1 LVVGFRANYL
11 LKNIKNMLTNIRE
24 GLGKLFAILVLVLIA
39 VTFVFFGVDLGLTT
53 GTVAAKVNGD
63 DISLYEFDQAL
74 RFREQQ
80 LALNNPGQ
88 ITNDLRNQIRGE
100 VVNSLVSDRVALQ
113 RSKELGFMVTDE
125 AVADAIANQEQFRL
139 GDQFSF
145 DIYQSRLVGEGI
157 TAQYY
162 ESLQSDSLHLNA
174 LKNLFIDTSFLLPY
188 EYNLIIGLMTER
200 RRFGYAVF
208 PTEALYDESMI
219 PEESLRIYYDAN
231 SQNYAT
237 DLALDINLVEISADM
252 FDESIDITE
261 SDILAYYEANSDRFI
276 SNEGRSASHILL
288 PSGSTDL
295 GQDLIARL
303 ANGDSFEDLAV
314 EYSQDT
320 LSAELGGDLGFISRG
335 LFPSEFEDALFS
347 LEVGTVSNLVETQ
360 FGIHIIR
367 LDLIEEG
374 SAQELDE
381 VRSIL
386 LAEIQE
392 GSAGTL
398 FYEKASQL
406 ADLLYTNNADL
417 QSIASSLELPIRE
430 VTNLTL
436 ESDQI
441 VDPMI
446 LQNAFSAELQDG
458 AISPIIELDDNRLAV
473 MQVVNFRDP
482 EPLAFDV
489 VENQIRQQLARSEAN
504 RLAQIQAE
512 AFLDDL
518 QLAFDNQA
526 DIPMLAQE
534 SGASWFEPRWVSRDG
549 ELNDTPI
556 ELAESSFI
564 LEKPSVGSFVANI
577 TQLQD
582 GASVVVILNDVEF
595 GSADNL
601 DPTIR
606 QAYSYQLTE
615 LISAIEYESY
625 LQQALSDATV
635 NISNAAIAPVY

>member
-1 LVVGFRANYL
+1 LALGPTTF
-11 LKNIKNMLTNIRE
+11 LKIKYMLTNIRE
-24 GLGKLFAILVLVLIA
+24 GFGKLFAILVLVLIA

-53 GTVAAKVNGD
+53 GTVAARVNGD

-80 LALNNPGQ
+80 LAVNNPGQ
-88 ITNDLRNQIRGE
+88 ITNELRNQIRGE
-100 VVNSLVSDRVALQ
+100 VVNSLISDRVALQ
-113 RSKELGFMVTDE
+113 RSKELGFMVTDDD
-125 AVADAIANQEQFRL
+125 VAIAIANQEQFRL
-139 GDQFSF
+139 GNQFSF
-145 DIYQSRLVGEGI
+145 DIYQSRLIGEGI
-157 TAQYY
+157 TTQYY
-162 ESLQSDSLHLNA
+162 ESLQSDALYLNS

-200 RRFGYAVF
+200 RRFSYAVF
-208 PTEALYDESMI
+208 PTDVHYNDTII
-219 PEESLRIYYDAN
+219 PEASLRIYYDAN
-231 SQNYAT
+231 SQNYTT
-237 DLALDINLVEISADM
+237 DVALDINLVEISADM
-252 FDESIDITE
+252 FEESMEVTELDIV
-261 SDILAYYEANSDRFI
+261 AYYEANSDRFI

-288 PSGSTDL
+288 PSSSTDL
-295 GQDLIARL
+295 GQELLNRL
-303 ANGDSFEDLAV
+303 ANGELFEDLAV

-320 LSAELGGDLGFISRG
+320 LSAEQGGGLGFISRG
-335 LFPSEFEDALFS
+335 LFPIEFEEALFS
-347 LEVGTVSNLVETQ
+347 LEVGAVSNLVETQ
-360 FGIHIIR
+360 FGIHIIK

-374 SAQELDE
+374 SVQELDE

-417 QSIASSLELPIRE
+417 QSIALALKLPIRE
-430 VTNLTL
+430 VTNLTINN
-436 ESDQI
+436 DQQ
-441 VDPMI
+441 VDPLI
-446 LQNAFSAELQDG
+446 LQNAFLPDLQDG
-458 AISPIIELDDNRLAV
+458 VISPIIELDDNRLAV
-473 MQVVNFRDP
+473 IQVVNFRDP
-482 EPLAFDV
+482 EPLAFEI
-489 VENQIRQQLARSEAN
+489 VEDQIRQQLAQSEAN

-512 AFLDDL
+512 AFLAEL
-518 QLAFDNQA
+518 QVAFDNQT

-549 ELNDTPI
+549 VLNDTPI

-564 LEKPSVGSFVANI
+564 LEKPSAGSFVANI
-577 TQLQD
+577 TQLQS
-582 GASVVVILNDVEF
+582 GTPVVIILNDVEF

-601 DPTIR
+601 EPTIR
-606 QAYSYQLTE
+606 QAYGYQLTE

-635 NISNAAIAPVY
+635 NISDTAIAPVY